1 MIRLKSLFLIMKFVN
16 HYANMDDV
24 TTLYNIVK
32 DAGLKIPLKE
42 IDQFKKTVFLGQ
54 PLVISDYLK
63 NVDQYEP
70 MLKEH
75 QDDQWEFNPDYDSDG
90 GFANVKRQSTQ
101 FRPTLTDVGLCST
114 FNAEMENNVFQDE
127 TVGGFMEVFNKAGLD
142 AKTITL
148 ATADLKEQS
157 FIIDTQVRRN
167 YPFVA
172 RGGSKKL
179 ARYATHV
186 FFIFMMLLC
195 RLISCYLLI
204 SRVAVNHPNEFFNVD
219 DNSVEVEPG
228 TEVLIR
234 VQPTELVTDEGVTQ
248 VPIEKRGCRLASEV
262 PEEMIS
268 LFKTYTRNACNFNCM
283 YEYRY

>member
-1 MIRLKSLFLIMKFVN
+1 MKFVN

-42 IDQFKKTVFLGQ
+42 FDQFKKTVFLGQ

-70 MLKEH
+70 LLKEH
-75 QDDQWEFNPDYDSDG
+75 QDDQWEFNSDYGGDG
-90 GFANVKRQSTQ
+90 GFANVKRQSTE

-114 FNAEMENNVFQDE
+114 FNAEVENKVFQDD
-127 TVGGFMEVFNKAGLD
+127 TVREFMEVFSTGLD
-142 AKTITL
+142 TKSITL

-167 YPFVA
+167 YPFVT

-179 ARYATHV
+179 ARY
-186 FFIFMMLLC
+186 
-195 RLISCYLLI
+195 
-204 SRVAVNHPNEFFNVD
+204 
-219 DNSVEVEPG
+219 
-228 TEVLIR
+228 
-234 VQPTELVTDEGVTQ
+234 VT
-248 VPIEKRGCRLASEV
+248 S
-262 PEEMIS
+262 S
-268 LFKTYTRNACNFNCM
+268 
-283 YEYRY
+283 